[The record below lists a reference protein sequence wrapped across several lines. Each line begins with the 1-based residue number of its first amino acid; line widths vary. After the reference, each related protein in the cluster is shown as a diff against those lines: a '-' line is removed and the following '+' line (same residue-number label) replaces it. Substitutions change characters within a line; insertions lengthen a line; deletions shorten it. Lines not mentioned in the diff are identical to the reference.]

1 MTRKETI
8 IIAVLINAGLLV
20 VLFATAL
27 SPKAESPVSGEAQI
41 AMTSVAE
48 PIVATQMSVSNAQTD
63 EVDQMLSK
71 YSSVIATE
79 GSSLQQ
85 PVSSQV
91 AMESSPKSELTVIE
105 TIEVAAP
112 LKETKTP
119 QVIEV
124 KVKKGDVLEKIA
136 RSHQCKVDDIMKL
149 NNLSSTRLKI
159 GQSLKVPSKSVRA
172 ERQVAQAPTPT
183 PTTTAPVSNSDA
195 KFYVVKNGDNLWTIA
210 VKNHMKVEEL
220 LRLNH
225 FDEEKAKRLKP
236 GDQIRIK

>member
-20 VLFATAL
+20 ILFATAL
-27 SPKAESPVSGEAQI
+27 NPKAAAPSAPEAQI
-41 AMTSVAE
+41 VMETAPELPRAVQIPVAG
-48 PIVATQMSVSNAQTD
+48 VQSD

-79 GSSLQQ
+79 SATPQ
-85 PVSSQV
+85 PVQQTQ
-91 AMESSPKSELTVIE
+91 MEPSPKSELTVIE
-105 TIEVAAP
+105 TVEVSAP
-112 LKETKTP
+112 LKEGASS
-119 QVIEV
+119 QFVEV

-136 RSHQCKVDDIMKL
+136 RSHHCKVDDIMRL

-159 GQSLKVPSKSVRA
+159 GQSLKVPTRNQRVEKPVSM
-172 ERQVAQAPTPT
+172 VAQTPASATNT
-183 PTTTAPVSNSDA
+183 PSEA
-195 KFYVVKNGDNLWTIA
+195 KYYTVKNGDNLWTIA